1 MQANRRSNVFHQ
13 SIVDELVLMEHM
25 KLRKRRTIFEK
36 NCDGVENV
44 EVKEEKK
51 DCDEKNSGNKPFDDD
66 DDDDDK
72 PPINIFCLDGGG
84 SKGEI
89 FL

>member
-25 KLRKRRTIFEK
+25 KLRKRRTIFGK

-51 DCDEKNSGNKPFDDD
+51 DCDEMNSGNKPF
-66 DDDDDK
+66 DDDK

-84 SKGEI
+84 SKGAI